1 MRYRLVAL
9 DLDGTAL
16 DPSGELRPAVARS
29 VEEVRA
35 RGIRVV
41 ITTGRRFRTG
51 RPFAERLGLDG
62 PCVFHHGALVKEVGS
77 GETLA
82 RRDIPADTYRAVIA
96 EVGRLGPPIV
106 FIDGFPDGE
115 DMVTTHHGDAHP
127 AHRRYLANNRTA
139 HRLVDDLAAPPDGG
153 ALVVALMGE
162 EARLVRLR
170 RDLLAR
176 LGHGIAVVIHPT
188 YAGGHLL
195 ELLPSGVSKWTALR
209 ALAADA
215 GIAPAEI
222 LAIGDEMND
231 VEMLRH
237 AGFGVAMG
245 NARPAVKE
253 AADHV
258 TVANSADGVAVAL
271 DRFVLRT

>member
-16 DPSGELRPAVARS
+16 DPRGELRPAVERCVA
-29 VEEVRA
+29 EVQA

-51 RPFAERLGLDG
+51 SPFAKQLGLDG

-77 GETLA
+77 GETRVHRGL
-82 RRDIPADTYRAVIA
+82 PADTYRAVVA
-96 EVGRLGPPIV
+96 EVSRLGPPIV
-106 FIDGFPDGE
+106 FFDGFPGGE
-115 DMVTTHHGDAHP
+115 DMVTTHHGRAHP
-127 AHRRYLANNRTA
+127 AHLQYLADNRTA

-170 RDLLAR
+170 ADLLAR
-176 LGHGIAVVIHPT
+176 FGDRIVVGIHPT
-188 YAGGHLL
+188 YVGGHLL
-195 ELLPSGVSKWTALR
+195 ELLPSGVSKWSALR
-209 ALAADA
+209 VLAADA

-271 DRFVLRT
+271 ERFVLRT